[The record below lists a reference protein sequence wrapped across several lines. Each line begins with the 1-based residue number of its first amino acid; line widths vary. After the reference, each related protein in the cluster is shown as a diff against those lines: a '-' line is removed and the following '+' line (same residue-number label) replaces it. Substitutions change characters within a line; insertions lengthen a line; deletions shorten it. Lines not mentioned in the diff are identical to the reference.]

1 MMVSA
6 PRSLLWHRRWAHWEA
21 ASFLVLMCIAMPLKY
36 GLGLPL
42 AVRIA
47 GSAHGILFLL
57 FLAALY
63 RASLELSWPVKRW
76 LGLLGIALIPAGPF
90 FWDRALREP

>member
-1 MMVSA
+1 
-6 PRSLLWHRRWAHWEA
+6 
-21 ASFLVLMCIAMPLKY
+21 MCIAMTLKY

-57 FLAALY
+57 FFAALY